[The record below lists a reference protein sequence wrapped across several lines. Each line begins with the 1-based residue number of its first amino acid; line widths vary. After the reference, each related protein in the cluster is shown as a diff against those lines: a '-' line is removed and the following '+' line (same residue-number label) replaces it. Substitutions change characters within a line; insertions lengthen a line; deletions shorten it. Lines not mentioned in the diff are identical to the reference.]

1 MISSAE
7 DPSMIYALAGLATLV
22 AVILAWR
29 GYRQAADEHRRRK
42 DETKRR

>member
-7 DPSMIYALAGLATLV
+7 DPAMIYALAGLATLV

-29 GYRQAADEHRRRK
+29 GYQAAAEEDRRRK
-42 DETKRR
+42 DEKKRR